1 MRLSVVL
8 LGAASVSLVATPAL
22 ADAID
27 GNWCRQGRQFTI
39 EGPKITTPAG
49 THTEGDYRRHSFRY
63 DVPQG
68 EEGEGLEIRMILL
81 NEETVQ
87 LSRGTAEGAPEVW
100 HRCSITS

>member
-1 MRLSVVL
+1 MRLTAIL
-8 LGAASVSLVATPAL
+8 LAAAGAGLAAGPAL

-49 THTEGDYRRHSFRY
+49 THTEGDYRRHSFSY
-63 DVPQG
+63 DVP
-68 EEGEGLEIRMILL
+68 EGEDGAGVEIRMVLL
-81 NEETVQ
+81 DEETVQ